1 MTGPNGERLVFFCTN
16 CYVKNAPVELEIVC
30 ENGSIR
36 MVGNLVTTELDGK
49 TETKDFSSGT
59 VFGKDY
65 WGSGH
70 GFLIEDYY
78 TRLAAG
84 ERFPVSGEEAIVS
97 TSFSTRFILPLKIT
111 RSSALTQR
119 RIKHEHKE
127 QSAAAEEKKP
137 ITLSSEHVP

>member
-1 MTGPNGERLVFFCTN
+1 
-16 CYVKNAPVELEIVC
+16 
-30 ENGSIR
+30 

-78 TRLAAG
+78 NKLASGG
-84 ERFPVSGEEAIVS
+84 ERFPISGEEAIVS
-97 TSFSTRFILPLKIT
+97 VQLLHAVYTSAKTHSVISL
-111 RSSALTQR
+111 
-119 RIKHEHKE
+119 E
-127 QSAAAEEKKP
+127 
-137 ITLSSEHVP
+137 